1 MSNRR
6 PEACLEPSWASVHS
20 EAIERQMHS
29 ETLAYIFS
37 KLEPIRGPL
46 VLAGNYFNFISAFG
60 GEKALAVKLLL
71 VPVELI

>member
-1 MSNRR
+1 M
-6 PEACLEPSWASVHS
+6 HS
-20 EAIERQMHS
+20 EAVERQIDF
-29 ETLAYIFS
+29 ETVACIFS
-37 KLEPIRGPL
+37 KLKPIRGPL